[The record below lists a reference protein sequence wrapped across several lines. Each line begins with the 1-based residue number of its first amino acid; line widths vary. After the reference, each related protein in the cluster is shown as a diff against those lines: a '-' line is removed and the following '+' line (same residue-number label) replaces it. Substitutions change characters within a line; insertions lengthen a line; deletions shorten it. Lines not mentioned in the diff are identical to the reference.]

1 MLSKQKSRITFALNN
16 LFGDFIGYVFFMFFY
31 FYKFQALPKVPVP
44 PLEETLSE
52 YLRVLKP
59 IVTVQQYEKTK
70 CIVKQFSS
78 TTGPNLHQYLTDRRD
93 VEENWVRMY

>member
-1 MLSKQKSRITFALNN
+1 METYKVNTHFALNHN
-16 LFGDFIGYVFFMFFY
+16 FIDVFFFNQL
-31 FYKFQALPKVPVP
+31 QALPKVPVP

-70 CIVKQFSS
+70 SIVKQFSS

-93 VEENWVRMY
+93 VEDNWVSIY